1 MSLTPVIGIIR
12 KDLRMFWS
20 DRRAVIMAFA
30 MPISI
35 ASFFGFIFQGRSAE
49 DEVAKIPILVVDQDG
64 SRISKAILDGVGA
77 DKNLAVRSLP
87 LEQARDSVRRGFDTV
102 AVVIPPGFGDAA
114 GKAFFRGMG
123 KPQLDFL
130 FDPSRAI
137 ELAMVRGVM
146 TQHVMEAVSKDMF
159 SGQGSQAL
167 IDDTL
172 KQLDSPS
179 STAIP
184 DDERRSLRDMLASI
198 QRFNTL
204 NRTSSGGGGGGLSMP
219 FEMHEEAVMARQN
232 ATYNGFA
239 HSFAGM
245 GLQFMLFAAINMGID
260 ILTERQ
266 KGIWKRLR
274 SVPLSKFTL
283 LGSKI
288 ASGSI
293 ISSLVLLVS
302 FAFAI
307 IVWQVRIDGSKV
319 GFVGVAVASALM
331 AASYGLLIAALGKT
345 PNAARGASVLA
356 TLLMVMLG
364 GAWVP
369 TFVFPAWLQKLT
381 VVVPTRWAV
390 DGFDA
395 MSWRGLAFGSAV
407 MPILVLSVFALA
419 FATLA
424 VWRFRWEE

>member
-1 MSLTPVIGIIR
+1 MSLTPVIGIVR

-35 ASFFGFIFQGRSAE
+35 ASFFGFIFQGRSP
-49 DEVAKIPILVVDQDG
+49 DGEVAKIPILVVDQDG

-77 DKNLAVRSLP
+77 DKNLDVRSLP
-87 LEQARDSVRRGFDTV
+87 LEQARDSVRRGNDTV

-114 GKAFFRGMG
+114 SRAFFRGTG

-130 FDPSRAI
+130 YDPSRAM

-159 SGQGSQAL
+159 SGQGSQAV

-179 STAIP
+179 STAMP
-184 DDERRSLRDMLASI
+184 EDERRSLRDMLTSI

-204 NRTSSGGGGGGLSMP
+204 NRTSSGGGGLSMP
-219 FEMHEEAVMARQN
+219 FDMHEEAVMARQN
-232 ATYNGFA
+232 AAYNGFA

-302 FAFAI
+302 FAFSI
-307 IVWQVRIDGSKV
+307 IVWHVRIDGSKV

-345 PNAARGASVLA
+345 PNAARGVSVLA

-395 MSWRGLAFGSAV
+395 MSWRGLGFGSAV
-407 MPILVLSVFALA
+407 MPILVLLGFALA
-419 FATLA
+419 FSALA

>member
-1 MSLTPVIGIIR
+1 M
-12 KDLRMFWS
+12 
-20 DRRAVIMAFA
+20 
-30 MPISI
+30 
-35 ASFFGFIFQGRSAE
+35 
-49 DEVAKIPILVVDQDG
+49 VDQDG
-64 SRISKAILDGVGA
+64 STISKAILDGVGA

-87 LEQARDSVRRGFDTV
+87 LEQARDSVRRGNDTV
-102 AVVIPPGFGDAA
+102 AVVIPPGFGTAA
-114 GKAFFRGMG
+114 GRAFFRGEG

-130 FDPSRAI
+130 YDPSRAM

-146 TQHVMEAVSKDMF
+146 TQHVMEAVSKEMF
-159 SGQGSQAL
+159 SGQGSQTL

-179 STAIP
+179 SATMP
-184 DDERRSLRDMLASI
+184 DDERRSLREMLTSI
-198 QRFNTL
+198 QRFNAL
-204 NRTSSGGGGGGLSMP
+204 NRTVLGASGTTGGGLSMP

-245 GLQFMLFAAINMGID
+245 GLQFMLFAAINMGIE

-266 KGIWKRLR
+266 KGIWRRLR

-283 LGSKI
+283 LGAKI

-302 FAFAI
+302 FAFSI
-307 IVWQVRIDGSKV
+307 IVWHVRIDGSRA

-369 TFVFPAWLQKLT
+369 TFVFPAWLQRVT

-395 MSWRGLAFGSAV
+395 MSWRGLGFGSAV
-407 MPILVLSVFALA
+407 MPILVLLGFALA
-419 FATLA
+419 FAVLA